1 MSRLGPSFVSLVAV
15 ALLAACS
22 ESPMAPE
29 SDSVDA
35 ALTRKPKPTSSTPTS
50 PTPTSPTS
58 PTPTAPAPT
67 AGTTVTGCDGSS
79 VTLSADESA
88 ELQLHNAERARNGLV
103 AFCVHPRLVD
113 AARAHSQ
120 DMVARNYFSHTSADG
135 RSFVDRVTGAGYTG
149 WTNLAENIAWGSGT
163 LGEPSAIFTNWMNST
178 GHRANILNANLREI
192 GIGVASG
199 TFQGYAGARVYTANF
214 GTR

>member
-1 MSRLGPSFVSLVAV
+1 M
-15 ALLAACS
+15 
-22 ESPMAPE
+22 
-29 SDSVDA
+29 
-35 ALTRKPKPTSSTPTS
+35 
-50 PTPTSPTS
+50 
-58 PTPTAPAPT
+58 PT
-67 AGTTVTGCDGSS
+67 AGNTVTGCDGSS

-88 ELQLHNAERARNGLV
+88 ELQLHNAERARNGLA
-103 AFCVHPRLVD
+103 AFCAHPRLVD

-163 LGEPSAIFTNWMNST
+163 LGEPSTIFTNWMNSA
-178 GHRANILNANLREI
+178 GHRANILNPNLREI

-199 TFQGYAGARVYTANF
+199 TFQGYSGARVYTADF

>member
-1 MSRLGPSFVSLVAV
+1 MARFGRSLVSLAAV

-22 ESPMAPE
+22 ESPMAPGSE
-29 SDSVDA
+29 SVDA
-35 ALTRKPKPTSSTPTS
+35 ALARKPKPTSPTPISPTPIS
-50 PTPTSPTS
+50 PTPT
-58 PTPTAPAPT
+58 PT
-67 AGTTVTGCDGSS
+67 AGNTVTGCDGSS
-79 VTLSADESA
+79 VTLGAEESA
-88 ELQLHNAERARNGLV
+88 ELQLHNAERARNGLA

-120 DMVARNYFSHTSADG
+120 DMIVRNYFSHTSADG
-135 RSFVDRVTGAGYTG
+135 RSFVQRVDGAGYTG

-163 LGEPSAIFTNWMNST
+163 LGEPSTIFTNWMNSP
-178 GHRANILNANLREI
+178 GHKANILNPNLREI

-199 TFQGYAGARVYTANF
+199 TFQGYSGARVYTADF